1 MFRPAGFTPEAGAAC
16 SRRIAA
22 MPDRGRLADGKSR
35 DEPRPARLRFQW
47 RPLPTA
53 QKKLR
58 TGKTGPELQL
68 RTYGR
73 GLHARKFT
81 LPCFSFSGI
90 FCRPPPRRICRRAA
104 GSPCG
109 RFPCIALPAANRRG
123 IRRHGAGEGIP
134 TDGRHQSAGRFPL
147 RSAAG
152 TPGRAPCLPS
162 SARRSPSSTSR
173 GGFSRGRWPSAWCR
187 FCSDKYC
194 VSSW

>member
-1 MFRPAGFTPEAGAAC
+1 MFLPAGFTPEAGAAC

-90 FCRPPPRRICRRAA
+90 FCRTPPRHICRRAA

-109 RFPCIALPAANRRG
+109 RLPCIALPAARRG
-123 IRRHGAGEGIP
+123 
-134 TDGRHQSAGRFPL
+134 GRNSYRWKT
-147 RSAAG
+147 SIS
-152 TPGRAPCLPS
+152 RALS
-162 SARRSPSSTSR
+162 SPFRGGNTRARTLSPFFSPSIPFFDSE
-173 GGFSRGRWPSAWCR
+173 WKISA
-187 FCSDKYC
+187 
-194 VSSW
+194 